1 MMKNKNCKIKV
12 AVFYNFSI
20 FQKVIGHYLKTET
33 QASGVEVIF
42 YRSAQALLSALEH
55 DHIDIL
61 FTEFTFLSN
70 NKSWL
75 AISKNFSR
83 LCINH
88 NVKRVMLVANQ
99 HPYLLRHI
107 VDMKFEAT
115 ISIDEVIASFRDIIA
130 TVQQP
135 EKIPFVSEKL
145 RQKLAEIDVR
155 DFPLS
160 PKEWEVL
167 YLVAKGCSISEIA
180 DRKNR
185 ANSTVATQKQS
196 AMQKLN
202 LSSNSE
208 LIKYMYVTG
217 MME

>member
-1 MMKNKNCKIKV
+1 MKNETRKVKV

-20 FQKVIGHYLKTET
+20 FQKVISRYLKTET
-33 QASGVEVIF
+33 QTSGVEIIF
-42 YRSAQALLSALEH
+42 YRSMHALLNAIEE
-55 DHIDIL
+55 DQIDVL
-61 FTEFTFLSN
+61 FTEFSFLSN
-70 NKSWL
+70 NKSWI
-75 AISKNFSR
+75 AISKKFSR
-83 LCINH
+83 SCIVH
-88 NVKRVMLVANQ
+88 HVKRVMLVANQ

-115 ISIDEVIASFRDIIA
+115 ISLNEGIAGFRNIINIIRSEGK
-130 TVQQP
+130 T
-135 EKIPFVSEKL
+135 PFVSEEL
-145 RQKLAEIDVR
+145 LQQLAETDNR
-155 DFPLS
+155 EFPLS

-167 YLVAKGCSISEIA
+167 YLVAQGYSISEIA

-196 AMQKLN
+196 AMKKLN
-202 LSSNSE
+202 LASNSE